1 MVQHVL
7 LVVLV
12 VAVAAVEEELCR
24 QRRVHKFLYS
34 SSSDHTSCT
43 SSFRICY
50 YRTLIFIMRVIP
62 SVLVLYIGSVT
73 AQEPAAAVATTT
85 SSSTDPSAQDDPLS
99 SISDFLGDLFGD
111 DSGIGDMIDGI
122 VDTVSDMLGGD
133 GDSVQLPNLSDF
145 DISDLD
151 ISNLDLSNLDLS
163 GLAGDGTSSTSSS
176 SLMDLGCPESCAAE
190 NTDLCKIDISM
201 VMNPDPARVQQM
213 CDTGCIPTAVLEACA
228 TADTVPATATSGAG
242 AGVAGI
248 IASVEGLCD
257 FVNCC
262 VDDEEAADATVSPT
276 RSKFEQCEGKLPML
290 SGLPAST
297 TTADP
302 DSDSAVPDLF
312 DMGDF
317 DMGDVQEII
326 ENVMD
331 GLEGVMD
338 QFGDFLP
345 DIMQG
350 MFDSN
355 ALPAFCADADTCDA
369 PEGFC
374 ECFSGDLDKCNKEV
388 IAQACTSD
396 SFSKCAPQD
405 YTDFC
410 ANECSDSS
418 GSDVLHM
425 CAMCNI
431 VTCCGKENA
440 EIEGCLSEAFTVA
453 QTQMSTMFED
463 LLDGVDMEGMMGEVL
478 GDLESIK
485 WCPEDKTCPEPFG
498 QFCDIAN
505 GGSPP
510 SDASD
515 SDSAA
520 AISPRNDLD
529 LQVIMGIDLDKMCS
543 EDMIFGCGPVNMKEK
558 CDSVCSGDDNGG
570 IMKASFCRLCGIA
583 SCCEDGQN
591 TFETCSSAVYTP
603 TDSSSST
610 SGSGQS
616 STSDAPTAEVPE
628 VTEETNT
635 ASEGTSADFTET
647 SNSEVVTTET
657 EAAQLDADQIVA
669 EPQLEFSRLEK
680 ENSGMISSAS
690 FLTAA
695 FSTLMVLALY

>member
-1 MVQHVL
+1 
-7 LVVLV
+7 
-12 VAVAAVEEELCR
+12 
-24 QRRVHKFLYS
+24 
-34 SSSDHTSCT
+34 
-43 SSFRICY
+43 
-50 YRTLIFIMRVIP
+50 MRVIP

-73 AQEPAAAVATTT
+73 AQDPAAVTDVPAVATTT
-85 SSSTDPSAQDDPLS
+85 SSSTDPSAQDGPFGD
-99 SISDFLGDLFGD
+99 ISDFLGDLFGD

-122 VDTVSDMLGGD
+122 VDTVSDMFGGD
-133 GDSVQLPNLSDF
+133 DSSVQLPNLSDL
-145 DISDLD
+145 DL
-151 ISNLDLSNLDLS
+151 SGLDLSNLDLS
-163 GLAGDGTSSTSSS
+163 GLAGDGTSTTSTSQF
-176 SLMDLGCPESCAAE
+176 MDLGCPESCVADNA
-190 NTDLCKIDISM
+190 DLCKIDISM
-201 VMNPDPARVQQM
+201 VMNPDPVRVQQM

-228 TADTVPATATSGAG
+228 STDTVPATATSSAGG

-262 VDDEEAADATVSPT
+262 VDDGEAADAVTSST

-290 SGLPAST
+290 STLPAST

-302 DSDSAVPDLF
+302 DADSAVPDLF
-312 DMGDF
+312 DVGDF
-317 DMGDVQEII
+317 NMGDVQEII

-331 GLEGVMD
+331 GLEDVMA
-338 QFGDFLP
+338 QFGDLLP
-345 DIMQG
+345 DMMEG
-350 MFDSN
+350 MFESN
-355 ALPAFCADADTCDA
+355 STPAFCADADTCNA

-374 ECFSGDLDKCNKEV
+374 ECFSGDLEKCNKEV

-425 CAMCNI
+425 CAMCNV

-463 LLDGVDMEGMMGEVL
+463 LLGGVDMEGMIGEVL

-485 WCPEDKTCPEPFG
+485 WCPKGKTCPEPFG

-505 GGSPP
+505 GIPP
-510 SDASD
+510 SDALD
-515 SDSAA
+515 SGSAA
-520 AISPRNDLD
+520 DISPRNDLD
-529 LQVIMGIDLDKMCS
+529 LQVIMGIDLDMMCL

-558 CDSVCSGDDNGG
+558 CDSVCSGDDNDG

-583 SCCEDGQN
+583 SCCEVGGN
-591 TFETCSSAVYTP
+591 TFETCSSAVYIP

-616 STSDAPTAEVPE
+616 NTSDAPTGEAPE
-628 VTEETNT
+628 VAEETNT
-635 ASEGTSADFTET
+635 ASEGTLADFTEA
-647 SNSEVVTTET
+647 SNSEVVITET
-657 EAAQLDADQIVA
+657 EAAQI
-669 EPQLEFSRLEK
+669 K
-680 ENSGMISSAS
+680 
-690 FLTAA
+690 
-695 FSTLMVLALY
+695 

>member
-1 MVQHVL
+1 M
-7 LVVLV
+7 
-12 VAVAAVEEELCR
+12 
-24 QRRVHKFLYS
+24 
-34 SSSDHTSCT
+34 
-43 SSFRICY
+43 
-50 YRTLIFIMRVIP
+50 
-62 SVLVLYIGSVT
+62 
-73 AQEPAAAVATTT
+73 
-85 SSSTDPSAQDDPLS
+85 
-99 SISDFLGDLFGD
+99 FGD
-111 DSGIGDMIDGI
+111 GGGIEDMLDGI
-122 VDTVSDMLGGD
+122 MDTVSDIFGGD
-133 GDSVQLPNLSDF
+133 GGSAQLP

-151 ISNLDLSNLDLS
+151 LSDFF
-163 GLAGDGTSSTSSS
+163 GDGTSTSTTSSS
-176 SLMDLGCPESCAAE
+176 SLMDLGCPESCAAD
-190 NTDLCKIDISM
+190 NADLCKIDFSM

-228 TADTVPATATSGAG
+228 SADTVPATATSSAGG

-262 VDDEEAADATVSPT
+262 VDDGQAADAVTSPT

-290 SGLPAST
+290 STLPAST
-297 TTADP
+297 TTTDP

-331 GLEGVMD
+331 GLEDVMA
-338 QFGDFLP
+338 QFGDILP
-345 DIMQG
+345 DMMQG
-350 MFDSN
+350 MFDTN
-355 ALPAFCADADTCDA
+355 AIPAFCADADTCDA

-410 ANECSDSS
+410 TNECSDSS

-425 CAMCNI
+425 CAMCNV
-431 VTCCGKENA
+431 VTCCGKDNA

-463 LLDGVDMEGMMGEVL
+463 LLDGVDMEGMIGEVL

-505 GGSPP
+505 GSPP
-510 SDASD
+510 TDALD

-558 CDSVCSGDDNGG
+558 CDSVCSGDEIDG

-583 SCCEDGQN
+583 SCCEGGEEK
-591 TFETCSSAVYTP
+591 TFESCSSAVYTP
-603 TDSSSST
+603 TDTFSST

-616 STSDAPTAEVPE
+616 NNQDSTSDPPQEELPEE
-628 VTEETNT
+628 VTANA
-635 ASEGTSADFTET
+635 ASGAEDS
-647 SNSEVVTTET
+647 TTEN
-657 EAAQLDADQIVA
+657 EAAQLDVDQIVE

-690 FLTAA
+690 FFTAA

>member
-1 MVQHVL
+1 
-7 LVVLV
+7 
-12 VAVAAVEEELCR
+12 
-24 QRRVHKFLYS
+24 
-34 SSSDHTSCT
+34 
-43 SSFRICY
+43 
-50 YRTLIFIMRVIP
+50 MRVIP
-62 SVLVLYIGSVT
+62 SILVLYIGSVT
-73 AQEPAAAVATTT
+73 AQEPAAVTAVPAVATTT
-85 SSSTDPSAQDDPLS
+85 SSSTDPSAQDDPFGD
-99 SISDFLGDLFGD
+99 ISDLLGDLFGD
-111 DSGIGDMIDGI
+111 DSGIGDMIDNI
-122 VDTVSDMLGGD
+122 VDTVSDMFGGD
-133 GDSVQLPNLSDF
+133 GSSVQLPDLSDL

-151 ISNLDLSNLDLS
+151 ISDLDLSNLDLS
-163 GLAGDGTSSTSSS
+163 GLAGDGTSTTSTSQ
-176 SLMDLGCPESCAAE
+176 LMDLGCPESCAPD
-190 NTDLCKIDISM
+190 NTDLCQIDFSM

-228 TADTVPATATSGAG
+228 TADTVPATATSTAG

-262 VDDEEAADATVSPT
+262 VDDGQAADAVVSPT

-302 DSDSAVPDLF
+302 DSDSTVPDLF

-338 QFGDFLP
+338 QFGDLLP
-345 DIMQG
+345 EMIQG

-355 ALPAFCADADTCDA
+355 SIPAFCADADTCDA

-374 ECFSGDLDKCNKEV
+374 ECFSGDLEKCNKEV

-425 CAMCNI
+425 CAMCNV

-453 QTQMSTMFED
+453 QTQMATMFED
-463 LLDGVDMEGMMGEVL
+463 LLDGVDMEGMIGEVL

-505 GGSPP
+505 GGP
-510 SDASD
+510 SSAVLD
-515 SDSAA
+515 SGSTTDV
-520 AISPRNDLD
+520 SPRNNLD

-558 CDSVCSGDDNGG
+558 CDSVCSGDGNDS

-583 SCCEDGQN
+583 SCCEGGEEK
-591 TFETCSSAVYTP
+591 TFESCSSAVYIP
-603 TDSSSST
+603 TDSSTPT

-616 STSDAPTAEVPE
+616 NNQDSTSDPPKEEVPE
-628 VTEETNT
+628 VVDETNT
-635 ASEGTSADFTET
+635 ASEAEDET
-647 SNSEVVTTET
+647 AENGV
-657 EAAQLDADQIVA
+657 AQLDVDQIVE

>member
-1 MVQHVL
+1 
-7 LVVLV
+7 
-12 VAVAAVEEELCR
+12 
-24 QRRVHKFLYS
+24 
-34 SSSDHTSCT
+34 
-43 SSFRICY
+43 
-50 YRTLIFIMRVIP
+50 MRVIP
-62 SVLVLYIGSVT
+62 SVLVLYIGSVA
-73 AQEPAAAVATTT
+73 AQEPDAIPAPVATTA
-85 SSSTDPSAQDDPLS
+85 SSSPDPSAQDDP
-99 SISDFLGDLFGD
+99 FG
-111 DSGIGDMIDGI
+111 
-122 VDTVSDMLGGD
+122 
-133 GDSVQLPNLSDF
+133 
-145 DISDLD
+145 DISDLLEGMFGDGGIEDMFGGIMDAVSDMFDGDSSGAQLPD
-151 ISNLDLSNLDLS
+151 ISNLDLSD
-163 GLAGDGTSSTSSS
+163 LAGDGTSSTSSS

-190 NTDLCKIDISM
+190 NADLCKIDFSM

-213 CDTGCIPTAVLEACA
+213 CDKGCIPTAVLEACA
-228 TADTVPATATSGAG
+228 TADTVPATATSSAGG

-262 VDDEEAADATVSPT
+262 VDDGQAADAAAVSPT
-276 RSKFEQCEGKLPML
+276 RSKFEQCEGKMPML
-290 SGLPAST
+290 STLPAST

-302 DSDSAVPDLF
+302 DADSAMQDMF
-312 DMGDF
+312 DMGGL

-331 GLEGVMD
+331 GLDEVMA
-338 QFGDFLP
+338 QFGDLLP
-345 DIMQG
+345 EMIEG

-355 ALPAFCADADTCDA
+355 SIPAFCADTDTCDA

-374 ECFSGDLDKCNKEV
+374 ECFSGDLEKCNKEV

-425 CAMCNI
+425 CAMCNV

-463 LLDGVDMEGMMGEVL
+463 LLDGVDMEGMIGEVL

-485 WCPEDKTCPEPFG
+485 WCPPEKTCSEPFG
-498 QFCDIAN
+498 QFCDVAN
-505 GGSPP
+505 GIPP
-510 SDASD
+510 SDALD
-515 SDSAA
+515 SGSTAD
-520 AISPRNDLD
+520 ISPRNNID
-529 LQVIMGIDLDKMCS
+529 LQVIMGIDLDKMCA

-558 CDSVCSGDDNGG
+558 CDSVCSGDDNDG

-583 SCCEDGQN
+583 SCCEGGEN

-610 SGSGQS
+610 SGSSQS
-616 STSDAPTAEVPE
+616 NNQDSTSDPPEEEVPE
-628 VTEETNT
+628 VVDETNT
-635 ASEGTSADFTET
+635 ASGAEDET
-647 SNSEVVTTET
+647 TDNEV
-657 EAAQLDADQIVA
+657 AQLDVDQIVE

-695 FSTLMVLALY
+695 FSTLLVLALY

>member
-1 MVQHVL
+1 
-7 LVVLV
+7 
-12 VAVAAVEEELCR
+12 
-24 QRRVHKFLYS
+24 
-34 SSSDHTSCT
+34 
-43 SSFRICY
+43 
-50 YRTLIFIMRVIP
+50 MRVIP

-73 AQEPAAAVATTT
+73 AQEPDVTPVPAVATTA
-85 SSSTDPSAQDDPLS
+85 SSSLDPSDQDDPFGD
-99 SISDFLGDLFGD
+99 ISDLLEGMFGD
-111 DSGIGDMIDGI
+111 GGIEDMFGGI
-122 VDTVSDMLGGD
+122 MDAVSDMFD
-133 GDSVQLPNLSDF
+133 GDSSGAQLPDISDLNLSDF
-145 DISDLD
+145 F
-151 ISNLDLSNLDLS
+151 
-163 GLAGDGTSSTSSS
+163 GDGTSSTSSS
-176 SLMDLGCPESCAAE
+176 SLMDLGCPESCAPD

-228 TADTVPATATSGAG
+228 STDTVPATATSSTG

-262 VDDEEAADATVSPT
+262 VDDGEAADAVTSPT

-297 TTADP
+297 ATADP

-312 DMGDF
+312 DVGDF

-331 GLEGVMD
+331 GLEDVMA
-338 QFGDFLP
+338 QFGDILP
-345 DIMQG
+345 DMLQG

-355 ALPAFCADADTCDA
+355 SIPAFCADADTCDA

-374 ECFSGDLDKCNKEV
+374 ECFSGDLEKCNMEV

-418 GSDVLHM
+418 GNDVLHM
-425 CAMCNI
+425 CAMCNV

-453 QTQMSTMFED
+453 QTQVGTMFED
-463 LLDGVDMEGMMGEVL
+463 LLDGVDMEGMIGEVL

-485 WCPEDKTCPEPFG
+485 WCPEDKTCAEPFG
-498 QFCDIAN
+498 QFCDVAN
-505 GGSPP
+505 GGP
-510 SDASD
+510 SSAALD
-515 SDSAA
+515 SDSTADV
-520 AISPRNDLD
+520 SPRNDLD

-558 CDSVCSGDDNGG
+558 CDSVCSGDDNDG

-583 SCCEDGQN
+583 SCCEVGGN
-591 TFETCSSAVYTP
+591 TFETCSSAVYIP
-603 TDSSSST
+603 TDSSTST

-616 STSDAPTAEVPE
+616 NTSDAPTAEAPE
-628 VTEETNT
+628 VAEETNT
-635 ASEGTSADFTET
+635 ASEGTLADFTEV

-657 EAAQLDADQIVA
+657 EAVQLDVDQIVE